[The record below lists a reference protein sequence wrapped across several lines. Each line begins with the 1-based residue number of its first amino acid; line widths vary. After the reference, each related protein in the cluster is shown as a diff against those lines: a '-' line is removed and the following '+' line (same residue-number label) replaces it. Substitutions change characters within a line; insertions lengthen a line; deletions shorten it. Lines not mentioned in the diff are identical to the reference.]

1 LSNRC
6 AALQGGP
13 VVTLPQ
19 AQLGCSLKKKCV
31 NGLFELTPSDLDKLM
46 KRAIL
51 GSFANLT
58 MPDLNVMNDEGLSA
72 ARLRIELLSGLTVAL
87 ALIPEAVAFAFVAGV
102 HPLVGLYAAFLVG
115 LITAVMGGRPGMI
128 SGATGALAVVMVA
141 LVAQHGVEYLFA
153 TVVLMGVLQIF
164 AGVMQWGKFIRLVP
178 HPVML
183 GFVNGLAI
191 VIFLA
196 QLTQFKAPGTMEIG
210 GHGAF
215 GGEWLSGT
223 PLITMLGLVA
233 LTMGIIYIMPRVT
246 KIIPAPLAGI
256 GIVAAVV
263 IGFGLDVPRVGDMA
277 SIKGG
282 LPNFHFPRVE
292 LSWETF
298 QIILPYSIILAAI
311 GLIESLLTLNLVG
324 EMTNKRGGAS
334 QECVAQGVANTVT
347 GFFGG
352 MGGCAMIGQS
362 MINVRSG
369 GRTRIAGIA
378 AALFL
383 LLFILVG
390 SSIIEMIPLAAL
402 VGVMFMVVI
411 GTFAWNSLTI
421 LRRVPLTDA
430 FVTVLVTI
438 VTVLSDLAVAVVVG
452 VIVSA
457 LAYAWNNAR
466 RIHAHEEI
474 NQDGSKSYRIQGPL
488 FFGSSDGFVELF
500 TPDEDPDTVVVDFAD
515 SRVVDQSAL
524 QAIEAVAAKYEGAG
538 KRIQLRHLSRDCHR
552 LLSKAGHLM
561 VDSED
566 DPDYALAVN
575 YSVRTGILES
585 GH

>member
-1 LSNRC
+1 MPRS
-6 AALQGGP
+6 
-13 VVTLPQ
+13 
-19 AQLGCSLKKKCV
+19 
-31 NGLFELTPSDLDKLM
+31 
-46 KRAIL
+46 IL
-51 GSFANLT
+51 ASFANRLDL
-58 MPDLNVMNDEGLSA
+58 PDLRLSPDGKLTP

-87 ALIPEAVAFAFVAGV
+87 ALVPEAVAFAFVAGV

-115 LITAVMGGRPGMI
+115 LVTALIGGRPGMI

-141 LVAQHGVEYLFA
+141 LVAEHGVEYLFA
-153 TVVLMGVLQIF
+153 TVVLMGILQVI
-164 AGVMQWGKFIRLVP
+164 AGVMRWGKFIRLVP

-196 QLTQFKAPGTMEIG
+196 QMTQFKVPGSAEAS
-210 GHGAF
+210 GHGTA
-215 GGEWLSGT
+215 GGEWLSGA
-223 PLITMLGLVA
+223 PLWTMLALVA
-233 LTMGIIYIMPRVT
+233 ATMAIIWVMPRIT
-246 KIIPAPLAGI
+246 RAIPAPLAGI
-256 GIVAAVV
+256 GIVAVVV
-263 IGFGLDVPRVGDMA
+263 IAFGLDVPRVGDMA
-277 SIKGG
+277 SIEGG
-282 LPNFHFPRVE
+282 LPAFHIPMVPMT
-292 LSWETF
+292 WETF
-298 QIILPYSIILAAI
+298 EIILPYAVILAAI

-324 EMTNKRGGAS
+324 EMTGKRGGAS
-334 QECVAQGVANTVT
+334 QECVAQGAANVLT

-362 MINVRSG
+362 MINVKSG
-369 GRTRIAGIA
+369 GRTRVAAVA

-383 LLFILVG
+383 LSFILFAAPL
-390 SSIIEMIPLAAL
+390 IEQIPLAAL

-411 GTFAWNSLTI
+411 GTFAWNSIRI
-421 LRRVPLTDA
+421 LAKVPLTDA
-430 FVTVLVTI
+430 FVIVLVTV
-438 VTVLSDLAVAVVVG
+438 VTVYSDLAVAVVVG

-466 RIHAHEEI
+466 RIHAKTYATPEGAKVY
-474 NQDGSKSYRIQGPL
+474 QVQGPL
-488 FFGSSDGFVELF
+488 FFGSSDGFAEMFDVAG
-500 TPDEDPDTVVVDFAD
+500 DPGLVIVDFAD

-524 QAIEAVAAKYEGAG
+524 QAIEAVAAKYEAAG

-552 LLSKAGHLM
+552 LLTKAGHLV

-575 YSVRTGILES
+575 YDVRTGILG

>member
-1 LSNRC
+1 MK
-6 AALQGGP
+6 Q
-13 VVTLPQ
+13 TLLN
-19 AQLGCSLKKKCV
+19 A
-31 NGLFELTPSDLDKLM
+31 
-46 KRAIL
+46 
-51 GSFANLT
+51 FATLNK
-58 MPDLNVMNDEGLSA
+58 PDLNFMNDEGLSIS
-72 ARLRIELLSGLTVAL
+72 RVRTELLSGLTVAL

-115 LITAVMGGRPGMI
+115 LVTAVLGGRPGMI

-141 LVAQHGVEYLFA
+141 LVAEHGVEYLFA
-153 TVVLMGVLQIF
+153 TVVLMGILQII

-196 QLTQFKAPGTMEIG
+196 QLTQFKVPGTAEVS
-210 GHGAF
+210 GHGSS
-215 GGEWLSGT
+215 GGEWLSGSS
-223 PLITMLGLVA
+223 LYMMLALVV
-233 LTMGIIYIMPRVT
+233 LTMFIIYIMPRIT
-246 KIIPAPLAGI
+246 RIIPSPLAGI
-256 GIVAAVV
+256 GVVAGLV
-263 IGFGLDVPRVGDMA
+263 IFFGLDVPRVGDMA
-277 SIKGG
+277 SIQGT
-282 LPNFHFPRVE
+282 LPPFHIPSVP
-292 LSWETF
+292 LNWETLE
-298 QIILPYSIILAAI
+298 IIFPYAVILAAI

-324 EMTNKRGGAS
+324 EMTGKRGGAS
-334 QECVAQGVANTVT
+334 QECIAQGLANTAT

-362 MINVRSG
+362 MINVKSG

-383 LLFILVG
+383 LIFILVG
-390 SSIIEMIPLAAL
+390 APIIEMIPLAAL

-411 GTFAWNSLTI
+411 GTFAWNSFKI
-421 LRRVPLTDA
+421 LRRVPFTDA
-430 FVTVLVTI
+430 FVTILVTI
-438 VTVLSDLAVAVVVG
+438 VTVISDLAVAVVVG

-466 RIHAHEEI
+466 RIHAHTEI
-474 NQDGSKSYRIQGPL
+474 SETGAKIYRIQGPL
-488 FFGSSDGFVELF
+488 FFGSSDGFLELF
-500 TPDEDPDTVVVDFAD
+500 DVQNDPNEVIIEFSD

-524 QAIEAVAAKYEGAG
+524 QAIEAVAGKYELAN
-538 KRIQLRHLSRDCHR
+538 KRIQLRHLSRDCHS
-552 LLSKAGHLM
+552 LLTKAGHL
-561 VDSED
+561 VIDSDD

-575 YSVRTGILES
+575 YSVKTGILDG

>member
-1 LSNRC
+1 MK
-6 AALQGGP
+6 Q
-13 VVTLPQ
+13 TLLN
-19 AQLGCSLKKKCV
+19 A
-31 NGLFELTPSDLDKLM
+31 
-46 KRAIL
+46 
-51 GSFANLT
+51 FATLNK
-58 MPDLNVMNDEGLSA
+58 PDLNFMNDEGLSIS
-72 ARLRIELLSGLTVAL
+72 RVRTELLSGLTVAL

-115 LITAVMGGRPGMI
+115 LVTAVLGGRPGMI

-141 LVAQHGVEYLFA
+141 LVAEHGVEYLFA
-153 TVVLMGVLQIF
+153 TVVLMGILQII

-196 QLTQFKAPGTMEIG
+196 QLTQFKVPGTAEVS
-210 GHGAF
+210 GHGSS
-215 GGEWLSGT
+215 GGEWLSGSS
-223 PLITMLGLVA
+223 LYMMLALVV
-233 LTMGIIYIMPRVT
+233 LTMFIIYIMPRIT
-246 KIIPAPLAGI
+246 RIIPAPLAGI
-256 GIVAAVV
+256 GVVAGLV
-263 IGFGLDVPRVGDMA
+263 IFFGLDVPRVGDMA
-277 SIKGG
+277 SIQGT
-282 LPNFHFPRVE
+282 LPPFHIPSVP
-292 LSWETF
+292 LNWETLE
-298 QIILPYSIILAAI
+298 IIFPYAVILAAI

-324 EMTNKRGGAS
+324 EMTGKRGGAS
-334 QECVAQGVANTVT
+334 QECIAQGLANTAT

-362 MINVRSG
+362 MINVKSG

-383 LLFILVG
+383 LIFILVG
-390 SSIIEMIPLAAL
+390 APVIEMIPLAAL

-411 GTFAWNSLTI
+411 GTFAWNSFKI
-421 LRRVPLTDA
+421 LRKVPYTDA
-430 FVTVLVTI
+430 FVTILVTI
-438 VTVLSDLAVAVVVG
+438 VTVISDLAVAVVVG

-466 RIHAHEEI
+466 RIHAHTEI
-474 NQDGSKSYRIQGPL
+474 SENGAKIYRIQGPL
-488 FFGSSDGFVELF
+488 FFGSSDGFLELF
-500 TPDEDPDTVVVDFAD
+500 DVQNDPNEVIIEFSD

-524 QAIEAVAAKYEGAG
+524 QAIEAVAGKYELAN
-538 KRIQLRHLSRDCHR
+538 KRIQLRHLSRDCHS
-552 LLSKAGHLM
+552 LLTKAGHL
-561 VDSED
+561 VIDSDD

-575 YSVRTGILES
+575 YSVKTGILDG